1 MIIVPG
7 DPDHNVAQAALALQQ
22 GLQPAEELQVTFR
35 GHLEDIS

>member
-7 DPDHNVAQAALALQQ
+7 DSDHNAARVAVAWQQ

-35 GHLEDIS
+35 GHLEDTS